1 MIWGG
6 SSMYRLLVVEDEKVL
21 NIGLQT
27 CLKEAGYE
35 VYGVFGGNDALA
47 AYRDNLYDLIILDVN
62 LPDIN
67 GFELYRKFKN
77 YGDVPVVFLTARD
90 EENDI
95 ILGFDLGADDYI
107 TKPFS
112 LNIFLK
118 KIAAILKR
126 CNKSDVNTI
135 YESGNLWVDLDK
147 REVKIDGRIISLTPT
162 EYKILEIFISN
173 KNIVLTKEVLL
184 EKLWDNSNNWVDEH
198 VVPVNISRL
207 RNKLDNGEKKF
218 IKTIF
223 GVGYLW
229 SDADGKQ

>member
-1 MIWGG
+1 
-6 SSMYRLLVVEDEKVL
+6 MYRLLIVEDEKVL
-21 NIGLQT
+21 NFGLQT

-35 VYGVFGGNDALA
+35 VYGVFCGKDALRS
-47 AYRDNLYDLIILDVN
+47 YKEDLYDLIILDVN

-67 GFELYRKFKN
+67 GFELYGKFKN
-77 YGDVPVVFLTARD
+77 YGNVPVVFLTARD

-107 TKPFS
+107 TKPFR

-126 CNKSDVNTI
+126 CNKLEVNTI
-135 YESGNLWVDLDK
+135 YESGNLCVDLDK
-147 REVKIDGRIISLTPT
+147 REVKIDDNIVLLTPT
-162 EYKILEIFISN
+162 EYKILEIFILN

-207 RNKLDNGEKKF
+207 RNKLENGKKKF

-229 SDADGKQ
+229 SDTDEK

>member
-1 MIWGG
+1 
-6 SSMYRLLVVEDEKVL
+6 MYRLLVVEDEKVL